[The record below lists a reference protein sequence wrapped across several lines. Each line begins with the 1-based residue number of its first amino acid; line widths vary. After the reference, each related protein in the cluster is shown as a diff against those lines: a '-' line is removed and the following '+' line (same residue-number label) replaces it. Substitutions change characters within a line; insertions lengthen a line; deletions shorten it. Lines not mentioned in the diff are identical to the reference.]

1 MRSVFPMLLLVAC
14 GGSIDLDV
22 ETPEEVADACEQLE
36 PEPVTVSVTFPSVP
50 PGCDWGQNGNL
61 EMAQATVTARS
72 EQFVDLDIPDDA
84 IVCGLGFEFQVDP
97 NVEPIM
103 EYDDN
108 MFLLYNGVV
117 LAASYGPMVDALP
130 READLPIWDWGAL
143 RGTEFGFG
151 DVAPYC
157 LGQEDGLSDC
167 TIPPPETR
175 GALLLDYEQGL
186 VDRLALR
193 AAQLN
198 QQQFGFITI
207 GDNDPQLDCRHEA
220 FSFEVEVPYIA
231 R

>member
-1 MRSVFPMLLLVAC
+1 MRQVFPLLLLVAC
-14 GGSIDLDV
+14 GGAIDLDV
-22 ETPEEVADACEQLE
+22 ETPEEVSDVCEKVK
-36 PEPVTVSVTFPSVP
+36 PEPVTVEVSFPAVP
-50 PGCDWGQNGNL
+50 PGCAWGEDGNL
-61 EMAQATVTARS
+61 DMAQATVTARS
-72 EQFVDLDIPDDA
+72 EQFVDLDIPEDS
-84 IVCGLGFEFQVDP
+84 IVCGLGFQFQIDP

-117 LAASYGPMVDALP
+117 MAASYGPMVDPLP
-130 READLPIWDWGAL
+130 REDNLPIWDWSAL
-143 RGTEFGFG
+143 RGTEFGFD
-151 DVAPYC
+151 DVPPYC
-157 LGQEDGLSDC
+157 AGQEEGLSDC

-175 GALLLDYEQGL
+175 GALLLSYDDAL

-207 GDNDPQLDCRHEA
+207 GDNDPELDCRHEA
-220 FSFEVEVPYIA
+220 FSFEVEVPYIE